1 MKKQLYLTLLSLITI
16 IASCKKES
24 NTQNNTTGLPV
35 IDSLSL
41 SDAPFVYDSSI
52 TIIATIASEG
62 NSALTAKGV
71 CWSTHENPTI
81 NDSKTSNRQSSG
93 FTITNTKK
101 TEDGSTTFTA
111 IINSLTPN
119 TTYYV
124 RVYAINIYGTMY
136 SNQIRIKTDSLPS
149 FFVTDGFGGRFYF
162 SEIGNQ
168 TWMTENLR
176 VKYFND
182 FSSLSVLFNL
192 EDNLKW
198 INEPAYYTADIGKE
212 SKYGQLYNY
221 NVVHNAKNIC
231 PIGWHLPSTAEFQQ
245 LVDFV
250 GDSISAFN
258 KLRSLDDWTGA
269 TNNYETNSST
279 FNAFP
284 SGAVYWEDE
293 LQKLEIE
300 IDNLNYFWATDGIL
314 TMGIDRNMTT
324 NYVIVEEFTN
334 TPGFGCSIRCVHD

>member
-136 SNQIRIKTDSLPS
+136 SNQIRIKTDSVCP
-149 FFVTDGFGGRFYF
+149 
-162 SEIGNQ
+162 
-168 TWMTENLR
+168 
-176 VKYFND
+176 
-182 FSSLSVLFNL
+182 LFL
-192 EDNLKW
+192 
-198 INEPAYYTADIGKE
+198 
-212 SKYGQLYNY
+212 
-221 NVVHNAKNIC
+221 
-231 PIGWHLPSTAEFQQ
+231 
-245 LVDFV
+245 
-250 GDSISAFN
+250 
-258 KLRSLDDWTGA
+258 
-269 TNNYETNSST
+269 
-279 FNAFP
+279 
-284 SGAVYWEDE
+284 
-293 LQKLEIE
+293 
-300 IDNLNYFWATDGIL
+300 
-314 TMGIDRNMTT
+314 
-324 NYVIVEEFTN
+324 
-334 TPGFGCSIRCVHD
+334 